1 LDAYI
6 IAGLGSDH
14 ECTNLK
20 EAQEKLRKGMH
31 IMIRQGTHEKNLQ
44 DLIPLINDYNSSN
57 ISLVSDDRDVI
68 DLKENGHMD
77 YLVRTAI
84 SFGIPPIRAIQM
96 ATINTARY
104 FGLKDIGAIAPG
116 FKADFVLL
124 DDFEFFKISEVF
136 LDGKRINKS
145 KSNINSS
152 SNNNGKDTTIDRNKK
167 IFDNPANDFSSQ
179 SSYILQNSIHIK
191 ALDDSNMFVI
201 PAKSNESFL
210 SSCSLLQVIGITPGQ
225 IITQKIFVK
234 PKLNEYH
241 QAIADPKRDIS
252 KLAVIERHHKTGN
265 LGLGFVQGLGI
276 KRGAI
281 ASSVAHDSH
290 NLVIAGMDD
299 VDMLIAAK
307 HLSSIGGG
315 LAVVD
320 NQKVMASLPLPIAGL
335 ISDQSIESVISN
347 LTAVNKACREL
358 GDSVIENPFMLLSFM
373 SLSVIPSLKLTQK
386 SLIDID

>member
-1 LDAYI
+1 
-6 IAGLGSDH
+6 
-14 ECTNLK
+14 
-20 EAQEKLRKGMH
+20 
-31 IMIRQGTHEKNLQ
+31 
-44 DLIPLINDYNSSN
+44 
-57 ISLVSDDRDVI
+57 
-68 DLKENGHMD
+68 
-77 YLVRTAI
+77 
-84 SFGIPPIRAIQM
+84 M

-124 DDFEFFKISEVF
+124 DDFELFKISEVF

-210 SSCSLLQVIGITPGQ
+210 SSCSLLQVIGIMPGQ
-225 IITQKIFVK
+225 IITQKIIVK

-299 VDMLIAAK
+299 VDMLI
-307 HLSSIGGG
+307 SCQTPFI
-315 LAVVD
+315 
-320 NQKVMASLPLPIAGL
+320 NRWR
-335 ISDQSIESVISN
+335 SN
-347 LTAVNKACREL
+347 CSR
-358 GDSVIENPFMLLSFM
+358 
-373 SLSVIPSLKLTQK
+373 
-386 SLIDID
+386 